1 MIPEAPTGL
10 AIATA
15 LKKEGPLITSISVD
29 VSQGGVKTTVKLD
42 LYTAQYG
49 KLQKQKEGAIAKI
62 ARDRQKMIDQTNVSI
77 RKGFGKGQS
86 NKNLVASMLANGGQE
101 ILDLVKGNDQF
112 FTEAQKGQ
120 NPRQVMVLDAVGGQ
134 MISEESVQEAMS
146 HYPDELLRNKQ
157 LDQNAIATPGEFVL
171 GASSQDND
179 PNMIST
185 EYSHMRAK
193 MEAIMP
199 HQGGTA

>member
-1 MIPEAPTGL
+1 MKRYLPTKN
-10 AIATA
+10 IA
-15 LKKEGPLITSISVD
+15 LNSLSKKYD
-29 VSQGGVKTTVKLD
+29 
-42 LYTAQYG
+42 
-49 KLQKQKEGAIAKI
+49 
-62 ARDRQKMIDQTNVSI
+62 
-77 RKGFGKGQS
+77 
-86 NKNLVASMLANGGQE
+86 
-101 ILDLVKGNDQF
+101 
-112 FTEAQKGQ
+112 
-120 NPRQVMVLDAVGGQ
+120 
-134 MISEESVQEAMS
+134 EESVQEAMS